1 MARFKK
7 DKKRELAAM
16 GTGSMA
22 DIVFMFLFF
31 FMVISNMRE
40 TDVRVK
46 FTMPAASEIQK
57 LEKKSL
63 VATIYIGIPKNKNE
77 NTLPPGRVS
86 VQLNDQTVKQENLV
100 GDVRDFI
107 AVEKESRNEEDK
119 NKLTFSIKADKDIQM
134 RYINLIKG
142 ELRANNALKINY
154 ATVRKE
160 RGEHTSGEY

>member
-7 DKKRELAAM
+7 DQKRELAPM

-40 TDVRVK
+40 TNVK
-46 FTMPAASEIQK
+46 VNLAMPAASEIQK

-63 VATIYIGIPKNKNE
+63 VATVYIGIPKNENE
-77 NTLPPGRVS
+77 NTLPPGKVS
-86 VQLNDQTVKQENLV
+86 VQLNDQTVKQENFV
-100 GDVRDFI
+100 KDVRDFI

-119 NKLTFSIKADKDIQM
+119 QKLTFSIKADKEIQM
-134 RYINLIKG
+134 RYINLIKA
-142 ELRANNALKINY
+142 ELRTNNALKINY
-154 ATVRKE
+154 ATLRKS
-160 RGEHTSGEY
+160 HD